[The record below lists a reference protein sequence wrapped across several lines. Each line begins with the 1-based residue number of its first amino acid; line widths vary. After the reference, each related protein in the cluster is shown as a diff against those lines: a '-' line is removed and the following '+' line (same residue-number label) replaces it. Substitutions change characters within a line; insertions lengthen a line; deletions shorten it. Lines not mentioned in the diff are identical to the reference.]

1 MNILKRTFGEVYMNN
16 KVLILIIGLI
26 GAVLAFS
33 GCVSNSE
40 AQSTE
45 DNSWKNVEESGVLK
59 VGLCAAWPPF
69 ESRNEKTG
77 EIEGFD
83 VDLANA
89 LGEELGIE
97 VEIVDA
103 EWQALLGGLSKGDYD
118 TLITC
123 MSKKEA
129 SVENVEMSDVYYELN
144 DVIVVRND
152 NNEINNV
159 SDLSGKIVGVQ
170 LGSGSEQ
177 AVDALSGIK
186 EIKRYNYNPEAMIDL
201 QNNRSDAV
209 IVGYTY
215 VLSEISKYPDLKV
228 LDTPIASAE
237 IVMIQKEGAKELTVK
252 LNEALSNIKESGK
265 YDEIQDKWLSL
276 E

>member
-1 MNILKRTFGEVYMNN
+1 MNN
-16 KVLILIIGLI
+16 KLLILIIGT
-26 GAVLAFS
+26 VLMFS
-33 GCVSNSE
+33 GCVSSSE
-40 AQSTE
+40 AQIDE
-45 DNSWKNVEESGVLK
+45 DLSWKNVEENGVLK
-59 VGLCAAWPPF
+59 VGFCATWPPF

-83 VDLANA
+83 VDLAKA
-89 LGEELGIE
+89 LGEELGVE
-97 VEIVDA
+97 VEIIDA

-144 DVIVVRND
+144 DVIVVRID
-152 NNEINNV
+152 NNEITSV

-170 LGSGSEQ
+170 LGFGSEQ
-177 AVDALSGIK
+177 AVDALSGIQ

-209 IVGYTY
+209 FVGYTY
-215 VLSEISKYPDLKV
+215 ALSEISKCPDLKV
-228 LDTPIASAE
+228 LDTPVASAE
-237 IVMIQKEGAKELTVK
+237 IAMVQKEGAKELTAK
-252 LNEALSNIKESGK
+252 LNEALSKIKENGK

>member
-1 MNILKRTFGEVYMNN
+1 MDKKL
-16 KVLILIIGLI
+16 LILIIGVI
-26 GAVLAFS
+26 GMVLTFS
-33 GCVSNSE
+33 GCVSNSGTVE
-40 AQSTE
+40 AQTNA
-45 DNSWKNVEESGVLK
+45 DMSWKNVEESGKLK

-89 LGEELGIE
+89 LGEELGVE
-97 VEIVDA
+97 VVIIDA

-152 NNEINNV
+152 NADINGV

-177 AVDALSGIK
+177 AVDAMIGLQ

-201 QNNRSDAV
+201 QNGRSDAV
-209 IVGYTY
+209 VVGYTY
-215 VLSEISKYPDLKV
+215 ALSEISKYPDLKV
-228 LDTPIASAE
+228 LEEPVASAE
-237 IVMIQKEGAKELTVK
+237 IVMVQKEGAVELTNK
-252 LNEALSNIKESGK
+252 LNEALSTIKENGK
-265 YDEIQDKWLSL
+265 YDEIKAKWLSL

>member
-1 MNILKRTFGEVYMNN
+1 MDN
-16 KVLILIIGLI
+16 KFLILIIGLL
-26 GAVLAFS
+26 GTVLMFS

-45 DNSWKNVEESGVLK
+45 DLSWKNVEESGVLK

-89 LGEELGIE
+89 LGEELGVK
-97 VEIVDA
+97 VEIIDA
-103 EWQALLGGLSKGDYD
+103 DWQALFGGLSKGDYD

-129 SVENVEMSDVYYELN
+129 YAESVEMSDVYYELN
-144 DVIVVRND
+144 DVIVVKKD
-152 NNEINNV
+152 NTEINSV
-159 SDLSGKIVGVQ
+159 SDLSGKTVGVQ
-170 LGSGSEQ
+170 LATGSEQ
-177 AVDALSGIK
+177 AVDSLSGLG
-186 EIKRYNYNPEAMIDL
+186 EIKRYNYNNEAFIDL
-201 QNNRSDAV
+201 QNNRVDAV
-209 IVGYTY
+209 VVGYTY
-215 VLSEISKYPDLKV
+215 ALVQMSEYPDLKV
-228 LDTPIASAE
+228 LDEPVSSSD
-237 IVMIQKEGAKELTVK
+237 IVMVQKGGALELTVK
-252 LNEALSNIKESGK
+252 LNEALLKIKENGK
-265 YDEIQDKWLSL
+265 YDEIREKWLSL